1 MYQFKNIIQLIGNV
15 STPNIEVH
23 ENGFKLAVFKLRTTD
38 QYWTESGIK
47 TKGDML
53 HTCKA
58 NNKLAEIVER
68 YIFDGAEI
76 AVEGSLIQPQAND
89 PLGNLPYIQ
98 ISDLLILRKG

>member
-1 MYQFKNIIQLIGNV
+1 MYQVKNKIQLIGCISKSEINL
-15 STPNIEVH
+15 S
-23 ENGFKLAVFKLRTTD
+23 ENGFKQAVFKLSTTD

-58 NNKLAEIVER
+58 NNKIAEIVER
-68 YIFDGAEI
+68 YIFEGAEI

-89 PLGNLPYIQ
+89 QFGTHPYIQ